1 MKYKLNSNYNAVL
14 PFYLSGYCHVLRDIL
29 KEITI
34 IGGGLAGLVSS
45 ILLQRKGYEVN
56 LYEKKQFPFHR
67 VCGEY
72 ISDEVRPFLERN
84 GLFPDGFQPS
94 QIRTFQFSSVKGRSF
109 ELPLDLGGFGI
120 SRFTLDEFLYHLAL
134 KTGVNVVTKATVT
147 DVQFTSDCFSVKTG
161 TESFESKIVI
171 GAYGKKSTLDNKL
184 KRGFTHKR
192 APFIGVKYHIKTDY
206 PKDKVALHNFKSGYC
221 GISAIEDDKYNLCYL
236 GSREMLKKYGSID
249 SMEDALVKQNPFL
262 REIFNNSDFLF
273 DKPEVINEFSFAP
286 KTAVENHILMTGDS
300 AGLITPL
307 CGNGMAM
314 AIHSAK
320 IVSDCIEKHFTK
332 NQLNRQALEKEYTRS
347 WNETFK
353 KRLRVGRRTQALFG
367 SSLTSEMAVS
377 LMRNSSF
384 FAYQIMKNTHGQ
396 PF

>member
-1 MKYKLNSNYNAVL
+1 M
-14 PFYLSGYCHVLRDIL
+14 

-45 ILLQRKGYEVN
+45 ILLQRKGYDVH

-84 GLFPDGFQPS
+84 GLFPNSCNPS
-94 QIRTFQFSSVKGRSF
+94 KIRMFEFSSVKGGQF

-120 SRFTLDEFLYHLAL
+120 SRYLLDNFLYELAL
-134 KTGVNVVTKATVT
+134 KEGVNVVTKTTITNVAFRKDHFQVE
-147 DVQFTSDCFSVKTG
+147 TG
-161 TESFESKIVI
+161 TEKFDSKIVI
-171 GAYGKKSTLDNKL
+171 AAYGKKSVLDNKL
-184 KRGFTHKR
+184 QRGFTRKR

-206 PKDKVALHNFKSGYC
+206 PKDKVALHNFQSGYC

-236 GSREMLKKYGSID
+236 GSREMLRKYGSIEA
-249 SMEDALVKQNPFL
+249 MEDALVKRNPYL
-262 REIFNNSDFLF
+262 NDIFENSEFLF

-286 KTAVENHILMTGDS
+286 KTAIEHHILMTGDS

-320 IVSDCIEKHFTK
+320 IVSECIANHFSK
-332 NQLNRQALEKEYTRS
+332 AGLNRESLENEYANT
-347 WNETFK
+347 WVKTFK

-367 SSLTSEMAVS
+367 SSFTSEIAVR
-377 LMRNSSF
+377 LMKNSSWV
-384 FAYQIMKNTHGQ
+384 AYQIMKNTHGQ